1 MTIERIVDIEREGR
15 HLSLTR
21 GFLAVSHDREELG
34 RVPLDDIAALIIH
47 GFGTTVSA
55 NLLAALAERQVFVV
69 LCDQSHNPRACVWPL
84 SGHHA
89 QGSRMRGQI
98 AAGLPLKKRLWQQ
111 IVKAKIG
118 MQAAVL
124 DVAGGSVQPML
135 RMRQKVRS
143 GDPDNLEAQAAR
155 HYWPRLM
162 GAEFRRDRE
171 AGGANAMLNY
181 GYAVLRAAT
190 ARAIVASGLHPT
202 IAMHHSAGHNDMA
215 LADDLMEPFR
225 PLVDMTVRNLVSQ
238 RNEQVNAAI
247 KAQLAGLL
255 DADLAAAHG
264 ITTVGMSIKRAAFS
278 LAQCFTKEATALDL
292 PNPPSP
298 VRLASLGRA

>member
-1 MTIERIVDIEREGR
+1 MTIERIVDIAGEGR

-34 RVPLDDIAALIIH
+34 RVPLDDIAAVIVH
-47 GFGTTVSA
+47 GFGTTLSA
-55 NLLAALAERQVFVV
+55 NLLAALAQRHIFVV
-69 LCDQSHNPRACVWPL
+69 LCDQSHNPIACVWPL

-89 QGSRMRGQI
+89 QGARMRGQI

-111 IVKAKIG
+111 IVQAKIAA
-118 MQAAVL
+118 QAAVL
-124 DVAGGSVQPML
+124 DVAGGSVQPLL

-162 GAEFRRDRE
+162 GSDFRRDRGQ
-171 AGGANAMLNY
+171 GGANAMLNY

-190 ARAIVASGLHPT
+190 ARAIVSSGLHPT
-202 IAMHHSAGHNDMA
+202 IAVHHSAGHNDMA

-225 PLVDMTVRNLVSQ
+225 PLVDMAVRNLVAAGAG
-238 RNEQVNAAI
+238 EVNAKT
-247 KAQLAGLL
+247 KAMLAGLL
-255 DADLAAAHG
+255 DTDMEG
-264 ITTVGMSIKRAAFS
+264 GQGTTTVGVSIKRAAHS
-278 LAQCFTKEATALDL
+278 LAQCFAQGTAALDL
-292 PNPPSP
+292 PALPPP
-298 VRLASLGRA
+298 VQLASLGRA